1 MRNGAFVEAVCD
13 RNRLTEDVAAVFCD
27 DFVCYNDGAMFRHS
41 GGFRE
46 IGGMPMDAATV
57 TATCEV
63 FLVVIGV
70 IGLLLM
76 VGRE

>member
-1 MRNGAFVEAVCD
+1 
-13 RNRLTEDVAAVFCD
+13 
-27 DFVCYNDGAMFRHS
+27 
-41 GGFRE
+41 
-46 IGGMPMDAATV
+46 MDAATV

-70 IGLLLM
+70 IGLLLV